1 MVRSVLVP
9 VRQDA
14 PDKVASAHFTPGASP
29 KFFHLPGWGV
39 ERSHVLRSLSLEF
52 PGSRMSDPKLSAE
65 VGPAPVREAPKGCEL
80 RSTRDLMLPSTQDC
94 GG

>member
-1 MVRSVLVP
+1 M
-9 VRQDA
+9 
-14 PDKVASAHFTPGASP
+14 
-29 KFFHLPGWGV
+29 
-39 ERSHVLRSLSLEF
+39 LRSLSLEF